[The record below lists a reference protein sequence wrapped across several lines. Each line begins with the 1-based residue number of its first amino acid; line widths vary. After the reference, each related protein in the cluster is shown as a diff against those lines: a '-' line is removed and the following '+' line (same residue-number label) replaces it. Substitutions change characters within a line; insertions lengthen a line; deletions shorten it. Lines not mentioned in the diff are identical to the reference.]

1 MLYSIKNKLNLIKLI
16 TLLITLL
23 ITFNFYKYIIKKYF
37 TPTKYLYLY
46 NTHNKIQN
54 ILNQLTNF

>member
-1 MLYSIKNKLNLIKLI
+1 MKNKINLITNI

-23 ITFNFYKYIIKKYF
+23 IIFNLYKYIIKKYF

-54 ILNQLTNF
+54 ILKQISNF

>member
-1 MLYSIKNKLNLIKLI
+1 MLYSIKNKINLIKLI

>member
-1 MLYSIKNKLNLIKLI
+1 MKYSIKNKINLIKLI

>member
-1 MLYSIKNKLNLIKLI
+1 MKNKINLITNI

-23 ITFNFYKYIIKKYF
+23 ITFNLYKYIIKKYF
-37 TPTKYLYLY
+37 TPKKYLYLY

-54 ILNQLTNF
+54 ILKQISNF

>member
-1 MLYSIKNKLNLIKLI
+1 MTYSINNKINLIKQI

-54 ILNQLTNF
+54 ILNNLSHF

>member
-1 MLYSIKNKLNLIKLI
+1 MIYKITNKLNLIKLI

-37 TPTKYLYLY
+37 KPTKYLYLY

>member
-1 MLYSIKNKLNLIKLI
+1 MLYSIKNKINLIKLI

-37 TPTKYLYLY
+37 TPTKYLYLI

>member
-1 MLYSIKNKLNLIKLI
+1 MKNKINLITNI

>member
-1 MLYSIKNKLNLIKLI
+1 MKNKINLITNI

-23 ITFNFYKYIIKKYF
+23 ITFNLYKYIIKKYF

-54 ILNQLTNF
+54 ILKQISYF

>member
-1 MLYSIKNKLNLIKLI
+1 MKNKINLITNI

-23 ITFNFYKYIIKKYF
+23 ITFNLYKYIIKKYF

-54 ILNQLTNF
+54 ILKQISHF